1 MTPRDETGKVFA
13 DHPFSHLRARL
24 RARVPTPTNKVHV
37 DLFEKCEKFTEHRA
51 AQRAGFYPYFLPI
64 AENHGTEVT
73 IAGKRLI
80 MAGSNNYLGLTK
92 HPKVMAAAED
102 ALRRFGTS
110 NNGSRF
116 LNGTLELHA
125 ELEQRLAKFMRKE
138 AALVYSTGYLTNL
151 GSISALI
158 DKGDTVI
165 LDKDAHACIVDGA
178 RLSFGDVRRFKHN
191 DVRDLERVL
200 SSLPP
205 KSAKLVVVDGLYSME
220 GDIAPLTDIVR
231 LCKEYGSR
239 LLVDDAH
246 GIGVLGT
253 RGAGTSEA
261 LGVEDQVD
269 LVMGTFSKSF
279 ASLGGFI
286 AGPKSVMDYLRHHA
300 RTMIFSASM
309 IPSSVAAALAS
320 LEILEHETGL
330 RDRLR
335 AISDKMRD
343 GFRAQGLEVGSGVG
357 TPIIPIFIGD
367 RVKTMVAWR
376 NIYERGV
383 FVNAI
388 LVPAVQP
395 GRDLLRT
402 SYMATHQDSQLDTIL
417 RVVAEV
423 HQEVGLELASK
434 AS

>member
-1 MTPRDETGKVFA
+1 M
-13 DHPFSHLRARL
+13 
-24 RARVPTPTNKVHV
+24 
-37 DLFEKCEKFTEHRA
+37 DLFDKCNAFTEHRM
-51 AQRAGFYPYFLPI
+51 AQRAGIYPYFLPI

-73 IAGKRLI
+73 IGGKRLI

-92 HPKVMAAAED
+92 HPKVIAAAED
-102 ALRRFGTS
+102 ALLRFGTS

-116 LNGTLELHA
+116 LNGTLELHVQ
-125 ELEQRLAKFMRKE
+125 LEERLAKFMRQE

-158 DKGDTVI
+158 DKGDVVI

-178 RLSFGDVRRFKHN
+178 RLSFGEVRRFRHN

-200 SSLPP
+200 SGVPA
-205 KSAKLVVVDGLYSME
+205 KSGKLIVVDGLYSME
-220 GDIAPLTDIVR
+220 GDIAPLPDIVR
-231 LCKEYGSR
+231 LAKEYDAR
-239 LLVDDAH
+239 LMVDDAH
-246 GIGVLGT
+246 GIGVLGA
-253 RGAGTSEA
+253 RGAGACDA
-261 LGVEDQVD
+261 LGVEGQVD

-286 AGPKSVMDYLRHHA
+286 AGPKAVMDYLRHHA
-300 RTMIFSASM
+300 RAMIFSASM
-309 IPSSVAAALAS
+309 APSSVAAALAS
-320 LEILEHETGL
+320 LDLIETEPAL

-335 AISDKMRD
+335 AISDKMRN
-343 GFRAQGLEVGSGVG
+343 GFKAQGLEVGTGTG

-367 RVKTMVAWR
+367 RIKTMTVWR
-376 NIYERGV
+376 KILDRGV

-388 LVPAVQP
+388 VVPAVAP

-402 SYMATHQDSQLDTIL
+402 SYMATHRDEQLDTIL
-417 RVVAEV
+417 RVVADI
-423 HQEVGLELASK
+423 HQEVGLELTSK

>member
-1 MTPRDETGKVFA
+1 M
-13 DHPFSHLRARL
+13 
-24 RARVPTPTNKVHV
+24 
-37 DLFEKCEKFTEHRA
+37 DLFEKCERFTEHKV

-64 AENHGTEVT
+64 SENHGTEVT
-73 IAGKRLI
+73 IGGKRLI

-116 LNGTLELHA
+116 LNGTLELHV

-178 RLSFGDVRRFKHN
+178 RLSFGDVRRFRHN

-200 SSLPP
+200 AAVPP

-220 GDIAPLTDIVR
+220 GDIAPLPDIVR
-231 LCKEYGSR
+231 LCKEYGAR

-246 GIGVLGT
+246 GIGVLGS
-253 RGAGTSEA
+253 RGAGASES

-300 RTMIFSASM
+300 RAMIFSASM
-309 IPSSVAAALAS
+309 TPSSVAAALAS
-320 LEILEHETGL
+320 LEILEHGTDL
-330 RDRLR
+330 RERLR
-335 AISDKMRD
+335 AISDKMRN
-343 GFRAQGLEVGSGVG
+343 GFRDQGLEVGIGVG

-376 NIYERGV
+376 NIFERGV

>member
-1 MTPRDETGKVFA
+1 MKT
-13 DHPFSHLRARL
+13 
-24 RARVPTPTNKVHV
+24 PTPKVRV
-37 DLFEKCEKFTEHRA
+37 DIFDKCNEFTEHRL
-51 AQRAGFYPYFLPI
+51 AQRAGIYPYFLPI

-73 IAGKRLI
+73 VQGRRLI

-102 ALRRFGTS
+102 ALMRFGTS

-116 LNGTLELHA
+116 LNGTLELHVQ
-125 ELEQRLAKFMRKE
+125 LEERLARFMKKE

-158 DKGDTVI
+158 EKGDAVI

-178 RLSFGDVRRFKHN
+178 RLSHGQVLRFRHN
-191 DVRDLERVL
+191 DLVDLERVL
-200 SSLPP
+200 ERVPP
-205 KSAKLVVVDGLYSME
+205 KAGKLVVVDGVYSME
-220 GDIAPLTDIVR
+220 GDIAPLPDIVR
-231 LCKEYGSR
+231 LVKEYNAR

-246 GIGVLGT
+246 GIGVLGG
-253 RGAGTSEA
+253 RGAGACEA
-261 LGVEDQVD
+261 QGVEDQVD

-286 AGPKSVMDYLRHHA
+286 AGPKAVMDYLRHHA
-300 RTMIFSASM
+300 RAMIFSASM
-309 IPSSVAAALAS
+309 TPSSVAAALAS
-320 LEILEHETGL
+320 LDVIESEPTL

-335 AISDKMRD
+335 AISDKMRT
-343 GFRAQGLEVGSGVG
+343 GFKSQGLEIGSGKG
-357 TPIIPIFIGD
+357 TPIIPIFIGE
-367 RVKTMVAWR
+367 RMKTMNAWR
-376 NIYERGV
+376 KIFDRGI

-388 LVPAVQP
+388 LVPAVAP

-417 RVVAEV
+417 RVVSEV
-423 HQEVGLELASK
+423 RQEIGLELASQ
-434 AS
+434 AE

>member
-1 MTPRDETGKVFA
+1 M
-13 DHPFSHLRARL
+13 
-24 RARVPTPTNKVHV
+24 
-37 DLFEKCEKFTEHRA
+37 DLFDKCGHFKEHHL
-51 AQRAGFYPYFLPI
+51 AQKAGVYPYFLPI
-64 AENHGTEVT
+64 SENHGTEVT

-102 ALRRFGTS
+102 ALSRFGTS

-116 LNGTLELHA
+116 LNGTLELHV
-125 ELEQRLAKFMRKE
+125 ELEERLARFMGKE

-151 GSISALI
+151 GSISALV
-158 DKGDTVI
+158 DKGDVVI

-178 RLSFGDVRRFKHN
+178 RLSYGDVKRFRHN

-200 SSLPP
+200 NSLPP
-205 KSAKLVVVDGLYSME
+205 RAGKLVVVDGLYSME
-220 GDIAPLTDIVR
+220 GDLAPLPDIVR
-231 LCKEYGSR
+231 VAREYGAR

-246 GIGVLGT
+246 GIGVLGA
-253 RGAGTSEA
+253 RGAGACEA
-261 LGVEDQVD
+261 MGVEDQVD

-286 AGPKSVMDYLRHHA
+286 AGPRVVMDYLRHHA
-300 RTMIFSASM
+300 RAMIFSASVT
-309 IPSSVAAALAS
+309 PASVAAALAS
-320 LEILEHETGL
+320 LEIIETEPEL

-335 AISDKMRD
+335 QISVKMRS
-343 GFRAQGLEVGSGVG
+343 GFRSQGLEVGSGKE

-367 RVKTMVAWR
+367 RLKTMQVWR
-376 NIYERGV
+376 KILDRGV

-388 LVPAVQP
+388 IVPAVAP

-402 SYMATHQDSQLDTIL
+402 SYMASHTDKQLDYIL
-417 RVVAEV
+417 KVVEEV

-434 AS
+434 AG

>member
-1 MTPRDETGKVFA
+1 
-13 DHPFSHLRARL
+13 
-24 RARVPTPTNKVHV
+24 V
-37 DLFEKCEKFTEHRA
+37 DIFEKCGTYKEPRLAQA
-51 AQRAGFYPYFLPI
+51 AGIYPYFLPI

-73 IAGKRLI
+73 IRGKRLI

-92 HPKVMAAAED
+92 HPKVIAAAED

-116 LNGTLELHA
+116 LNGTLELHVQ
-125 ELEQRLAKFMRKE
+125 LEERLAKFMRKE

-151 GSISALI
+151 GSISALSE
-158 DKGDTVI
+158 KGDAVI

-178 RLSFGDVRRFKHN
+178 RLGYGDVKRFRHN
-191 DVRDLERVL
+191 DIRDLERVL
-200 SSLPP
+200 NSVPP
-205 KSAKLVVVDGLYSME
+205 KAGKLIVVDGLYSME
-220 GDIAPLTDIVR
+220 GDIAPLPDIVR
-231 LCKEYGSR
+231 LAREYNAR

-246 GIGVLGT
+246 GIGVLGA
-253 RGAGTSEA
+253 RGAGA
-261 LGVEDQVD
+261 CDAQGIEDHVD

-286 AGPKSVMDYLRHHA
+286 AGPRVVMDYLRHQA
-300 RTMIFSASM
+300 RAMIFSASM
-309 IPSSVAAALAS
+309 TPASVAAALAS
-320 LEILEHETGL
+320 LDIIETEPQL

-357 TPIIPIFIGD
+357 TPIVPIFIGD
-367 RVKTMVAWR
+367 RMKTMQVWKK
-376 NIYERGV
+376 IFDRGV
-383 FVNAI
+383 FLNAI
-388 LVPAVQP
+388 VSPAVAP

-402 SYMATHQDSQLDTIL
+402 SYMASHRDEQLDAIL
-417 RVVAEV
+417 RIVGEV

-434 AS
+434 AG